1 MQDNPNF
8 TVTFVCVMYFT
19 QIKIEIASKVQD
31 KKDQLEMKLLKL
43 QPF

>member
-1 MQDNPNF
+1 MQEDDAF
-8 TVTFVCVMYFT
+8 TDAFVYVMYFT

-31 KKDQLEMKLLKL
+31 KKDQPEMKLLKL